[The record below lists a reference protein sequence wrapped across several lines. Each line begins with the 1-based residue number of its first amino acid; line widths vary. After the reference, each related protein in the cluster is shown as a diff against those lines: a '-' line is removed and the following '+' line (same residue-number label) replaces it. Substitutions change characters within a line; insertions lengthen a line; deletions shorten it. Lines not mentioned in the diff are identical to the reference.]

1 MRRLKRSPEI
11 PIDLSLWGKPL
22 CQILSKAF
30 DISKKSYL
38 TFRGGLQSN
47 ASNISCVIASNW
59 FMQESEGRKP
69 DWLGFNR
76 SSSNRTL

>member
-1 MRRLKRSPEI
+1 MSNLV
-11 PIDLSLWGKPL
+11 
-22 CQILSKAF
+22 KAF
-30 DISKKSYL
+30 DISKKTDQTS
-38 TFRGGLQSN
+38 RGELQSN

-76 SSSNRTL
+76 SSSNRKL